1 MLRKLFAFYTKDFK
15 EARSYRISFLM
26 QSVGVVIP
34 LGALYFMARL
44 FKTVE
49 VPAVGAYGGDYVAFV
64 LVGFVVTSYSV
75 TALRSFSSALRS
87 AQATGT
93 LEMLLLTRASLPTIV
108 FGWTLYP
115 FMRATLFLIVY
126 LVVGFMIVGVRLQN
140 ADMAAIA
147 VTIVFTLLIMGSL
160 GIIAASFTLVFKQGD
175 PATALL
181 IVAGGMLSGVMYPVG
196 VLPVWLQTIAM
207 ALPQTHAIEAMRL
220 ATLRGF
226 TIGELAPQLAAL
238 AIYAAILL
246 PLSAWIFNVAIRQ
259 ARVDGSLAQF

>member
-1 MLRKLFAFYTKDFK
+1 MLRKLSAFFIKDYK
-15 EARSYRISFLM
+15 EARSYRVSFML

-34 LGALYFMARL
+34 LAALYFMARL
-44 FKTVE
+44 FRQVE
-49 VPAVGAYGGDYVAFV
+49 VPGVDSYGGDYIAFV

-75 TALRSFSSALRS
+75 TALRSFSSALRT

-93 LEMLLLTRASLPTIV
+93 LEILLLTRASLPTIV
-108 FGWTLYP
+108 FGWALYP
-115 FMRATLFLIVY
+115 FTRATMFLVVY
-126 LVVGFMIVGVRLQN
+126 LLVGFMIVGVRFQN
-140 ADMAAIA
+140 ADIAAVA
-147 VTIVFTLLIMGSL
+147 VTVLLTCLIMGSL

-181 IVAGGMLSGVMYPVG
+181 ILVGGMLSGVMYPVG
-196 VLPVWLQTIAM
+196 VLPLWLQTVAM

-226 TIGELAPQLAAL
+226 TIGDLAPQLAAL

-246 PLSAWIFNVAIRQ
+246 PLSAWVFRVAIRQ
-259 ARVDGSLAQF
+259 ARIDGSLAQF